1 MNALKILTVCVL
13 CLYIAFLASL
23 FLLQRAMIYPG
34 TKTRV
39 SKNPP
44 SAPGSE
50 VIHLQTPVGRIEAI
64 FLPASVPEKQ
74 PVMIFGHGNGEVI
87 DFWTS
92 SFEGFRVRGIGVLLV
107 EYPGY
112 GRSAGSPSEE
122 AIRVAVDAAYDHI
135 AADARVDRERV
146 FGFGQSLGGGAMCL
160 LARDRPLRALILQST
175 FPSLGVFAAQYFA
188 PPFLLRDRFD
198 NLSTIRAFR
207 GPVLVIHGKQDR
219 LIPWRVGKLL
229 AEAAKDGTFRL
240 YDCGH
245 GCWDPEHL
253 PFWQDAEPILRR
265 AGILVQKGAGS

>member
-1 MNALKILTVCVL
+1 MNALKILSVCVL

-92 SFEGFRVRGIGVLLV
+92 SFEGI
-107 EYPGY
+107 
-112 GRSAGSPSEE
+112 
-122 AIRVAVDAAYDHI
+122 
-135 AADARVDRERV
+135 
-146 FGFGQSLGGGAMCL
+146 
-160 LARDRPLRALILQST
+160 
-175 FPSLGVFAAQYFA
+175 
-188 PPFLLRDRFD
+188 
-198 NLSTIRAFR
+198 R